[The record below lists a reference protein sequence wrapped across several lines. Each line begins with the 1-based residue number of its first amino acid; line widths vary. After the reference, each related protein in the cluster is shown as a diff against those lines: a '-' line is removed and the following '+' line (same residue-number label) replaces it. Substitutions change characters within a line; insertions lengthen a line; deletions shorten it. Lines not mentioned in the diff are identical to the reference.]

1 MGWWRMMTGKSST
14 PTTRLSG
21 SYSSREASL
30 SSTGHRGLKGGPM
43 HRSLPA
49 ATRSSS
55 SATWRKFTLLYYWA
69 NADENPCRLE
79 VYFKDSRSLLVV
91 FLDKKKRSET
101 ERRFTNIIEKNN
113 ADPALTSTLPRT
125 PLFSRMGSRVLSNF
139 RSDEL
144 SSATRRWQA
153 REISNVRL
161 PVDLF
166 PAFD

>member
-1 MGWWRMMTGKSST
+1 
-14 PTTRLSG
+14 
-21 SYSSREASL
+21 
-30 SSTGHRGLKGGPM
+30 M
-43 HRSLPA
+43 HRFRPA
-49 ATRSSS
+49 VTRSSS
-55 SATWRKFTLLYYWA
+55 SETWRRFALLWYGA
-69 NADENPCRLE
+69 STDKMSFSLE

-113 ADPALTSTLPRT
+113 VDPALTSTLPRT

-153 REISNVRL
+153 REISNVRVL
-161 PVDLF
+161 VNLSL
-166 PAFD
+166 ASI